1 MTEKQYGVLPFIEE
15 AKSKKKIV
23 LISSCESKKW
33 IVPKGHKI
41 HKLTKRATALQ
52 EAFEEAGIKGYI
64 KRKKPLIFKIK
75 RHGKKVTLVIYFM
88 KVKELLLLWPEKKKR
103 ERKIVKLKKAKKMVA
118 WQELSDYF

>member
-1 MTEKQYGVLPFIEE
+1 MAEKQYGVLPFIEE
-15 AKSKKKIV
+15 KNKKKVV

-41 HKLTKRATALQ
+41 HKFTKRATALQ

-75 RHGKKVTLVIYFM
+75 SHGKKVTLVLYFM
-88 KVKELLLLWPEKKKR
+88 KVKELLLFWPENKKR
-103 ERKIVKLKKAKKMVA
+103 KRKVVKFKKAKKMVA
-118 WQELSDYF
+118 WQGLSDYL

>member
-1 MTEKQYGVLPFIEE
+1 
-15 AKSKKKIV
+15 
-23 LISSCESKKW
+23 
-33 IVPKGHKI
+33 
-41 HKLTKRATALQ
+41 LQ

-75 RHGKKVTLVIYFM
+75 RHGKKVTLVLYFM
-88 KVKELLLLWPEKKKR
+88 KVKQLLLLWPEKKKR